1 MQLYKVLLIAGLLF
15 TRRLPHSSD
24 LRLHLDDDYEDV
36 VISLFHYLFPVRGV
50 SSLISFSC
58 SLAELGFVLVSSY
71 FDSDKGKPNE
81 LENEPSSDA
90 VISKL
95 LVKSYSHLLDNGYFA
110 VELAGLCL
118 CPVIWAFMRCG
129 QKTSVGRAGVE
140 WGCCY
145 LSCQPLAQ
153 DCAIPLG
160 QQGWLERSCLMVI
173 IDVSQLQVRE
183 SEFFAQKA
191 CLSHHLWDC

>member
-1 MQLYKVLLIAGLLF
+1 MQLYKVLFVAGWLF
-15 TRRLPHSSD
+15 TRRLSHSSD
-24 LRLHLDDDYEDV
+24 LGLHLDDDYEDV

-118 CPVIWAFMRCG
+118 CPVIWALWG
-129 QKTSVGRAGVE
+129 VGRKPE
-140 WGCCY
+140 WE
-145 LSCQPLAQ
+145 
-153 DCAIPLG
+153 G
-160 QQGWLERSCLMVI
+160 QAW
-173 IDVSQLQVRE
+173 
-183 SEFFAQKA
+183 SEDAVTFPARP
-191 CLSHHLWDC
+191 